1 MTLSEEFD
9 QNTSLA
15 EIMSLNDSRSDPYPD
30 FILNDGYRQ
39 AYSHIVLASD
49 NQAELIP
56 DFLLE
61 PINQNSFCDLLEL
74 KLPSASVFILK
85 KNRMHFSAAVCE
97 ARAQLLEYS
106 RFFDERDHRDA
117 IERRYGL
124 RAYKLKM
131 LLIIG
136 RIGSEGQ
143 FDRRK
148 IEATQPDLCLNTYD
162 DLVERAK
169 FRLRRMK
176 RGGLNIPT

>member
-1 MTLSEEFD
+1 M
-9 QNTSLA
+9 
-15 EIMSLNDSRSDPYPD
+15 
-30 FILNDGYRQ
+30 
-39 AYSHIVLASD
+39 
-49 NQAELIP
+49 
-56 DFLLE
+56 
-61 PINQNSFCDLLEL
+61 
-74 KLPSASVFILK
+74 
-85 KNRMHFSAAVCE
+85 
-97 ARAQLLEYS
+97 EYS